1 MPFIHVIL
9 QVSLDSKLCI
19 ANMAKELAIMGI
31 RGMNFFVVRF
41 GAYRIGECSITFET
55 HSRTI
60 VQVAQPKFKTYEID
74 LLDFIMVTDL
84 LDRTVSI
91 ELDRTDWT
99 GPFGPDH
106 LNWTVWTG
114 PDHLQN
120 GS

>member
-1 MPFIHVIL
+1 
-9 QVSLDSKLCI
+9 
-19 ANMAKELAIMGI
+19 MAKELAIMGI

-41 GAYRIGECSITFET
+41 GAYRIGKCSITFET

-84 LDRTVSI
+84 LDRTI
-91 ELDRTDWT
+91 WT
-99 GPFGPDH
+99 GPFRSTSWTGPIGPDR
-106 LNWTVWTG
+106 LDRTVWTG
-114 PDHLQN
+114 PYGPVRTIFKMDLEQCFIGGACI

>member
-9 QVSLDSKLCI
+9 QVSLDSKLCV

-60 VQVAQPKFKTYEID
+60 VQVAQPKFKTYNGEIGND
-74 LLDFIMVTDL
+74 FLLVLIIMA
-84 LDRTVSI
+84 
-91 ELDRTDWT
+91 
-99 GPFGPDH
+99 
-106 LNWTVWTG
+106 
-114 PDHLQN
+114 
-120 GS
+120 